1 MEKQDFDSK
10 QRFSLRKL
18 SIGLSSILVGMT
30 FFGVQLS
37 GGEQVHAA
45 TADTNTQSQNNGQAE
60 QGNNKPGAET
70 QTFVLPKREKSAVDA
85 LSSLAAQKNDAT
97 GDVITDNDDGSITI
111 GEEPGLDPNTHDP
124 VHETHD
130 FDYQGASQSTTIH
143 YKDADGTEHGT
154 QTVTGKTGETT
165 NVTSPKYPK
174 GWISDNP
181 ATSVDYQGATTPG
194 GSDSKATVTY
204 KDGSQNSSNIQYGDD
219 KNGSSNFDVTVRH
232 RVDGSDPGKGGLTQ
246 SDGQPAKT
254 TTNANRQ
261 IVIDDSNL
269 TEAERDAIK
278 LNDKSAAD
286 SGELN
291 RTVTYE
297 RQAAIDAITGKVDIT
312 KNGKL
317 DDGTDTVYTNG
328 YSAWTV
334 KSDSPNKD
342 FDAVAIT
349 GPKGYEIHITKD
361 GKDVGSIEAQ
371 DVIGMAGQ
379 THVYRVTFVAKDGTK
394 KIHFVMDNGHGQ
406 TTDAVAPDPSDPEH
420 KTIPIPDATI
430 SGKSDQKVS
439 PNSVIPE
446 GWVPDTTNG
455 RFDDITIPNDPAE
468 QEKPIEL
475 KIKHGSHDFGPDSV
489 PNPGDTMQG
498 EGDHKQ
504 PGDGKPKQDVTYY
517 DTHLDLTQT
526 VTGISQTD
534 PSAQDTQSIQFVR
547 GFTVDDVTGA
557 VTFKD
562 WQAKDPA
569 KDKFTSVTATAKD
582 GYSAHLDD
590 SKDAKSATDEVTFD
604 QTKLNSL
611 HDAIGSTGEHKE
623 AGQFNHHFTY
633 TANSATQTFKFAGED
648 GQPAKNADET
658 PIEADVE
665 NGVTDGKAV
674 AKIPAGW
681 TVVSAKYDGGSD
693 IEVQGNTVSVKFAP
707 EGQGKDVTIT
717 IKHGV
722 DHHTPD
728 ELPNPGDKT
737 GGDHTKPG
745 DGKSNHEITYYDTH
759 LDLTQTVNGI
769 DQANPDAKDTQ
780 EIHFT
785 RGFSIDQVT
794 GEVNYDAWQA
804 VDPAKN
810 KFTSVTAKAKDGYS
824 AHLDGGDAA
833 KSSTDEVTF
842 DETKLNGLHDA
853 IGSDGANLA
862 KVNKDQ
868 FTHNF
873 TYTANASHQNITFY
887 DQDNHN
893 AQVGDVEKLQGK
905 TDEKV
910 GVTIPTGYDVVS
922 ARDAT
927 GKDVT
932 EEVKSGKITLSPED
946 SSSDITVTVSQHKD
960 VIGPTDT
967 TPSDPTGKDAH
978 PNNPGG
984 KKNDPTVPS
993 DPTGPKLKADVDYD
1007 SLHRM
1012 VTQTVTKYGTDGTAL
1027 PDKDVQTVYYER
1039 TATINRATGDVTYDN
1054 WAAVNNFTDNR
1065 STPKT
1070 GFNRVTLPDV
1080 AGYKSSAIDAWT
1092 PTQEQLSGYK
1102 TVQDLPKDLR
1112 YNANAHDV
1120 VYKFID
1126 DDDNG
1131 KQIGS
1136 DITIHGVT
1144 DETLNQSQLETFGL
1158 KMPDPSQHYVL
1169 AQGQS
1174 IPTSYTFAADPATP
1188 VEIHFK
1194 HETKT
1199 ITPDDIPTGTD
1210 GMPKAHTKGQGDQ
1223 GDHDVTK
1230 DDFSK
1235 EIGRTITVNVP
1246 TGTVT
1251 VEGDKQTVASQPQ
1264 DHSQTTTLTRTG
1276 TYDMRT
1282 GVVTWSDWT
1291 HGSFDEF
1298 DVPAVP
1304 GYTPSQT
1311 KVDGVGDVGPDYVDP
1326 KVDITY
1332 TANEGSQPIHFVDK
1346 NGKALDPNKDKDDNG
1361 NPVTDGSATG
1371 VTDQTVT
1378 VTVPEGWKLVD
1389 PKDSDTKIPAP
1400 GEDGQIPAKDVKI
1413 EHDVTP
1419 VDHDHPKTP
1428 GDPVDPKK
1436 PEGPKNGD
1444 GMTHADLNQVAI
1456 REIHVTFPANYTP
1469 SADFLKYAKDN
1480 GDHTYTITQKIGY
1493 YRDALQDKVTGK
1505 LAGYRIKNSDGTFT
1519 DIMLDSDTY
1528 KTNHGWMFDA
1538 TTSLSDTY
1546 NVKDG
1551 VAHFN
1556 QISIPSIQG
1565 YSAHIE
1571 KKPTAEIVDS
1581 MSGLKRTRS
1590 LYFVSFMALPRPTQ
1604 KDQTVEDDK
1613 GVGSQ
1618 SVTPADKKEA
1628 PAKEVPENPI
1638 ISGKKVVKGV
1648 PAPTTPSEP
1657 KKPEKPQQP
1666 SDTSN
1671 TGAVPD
1677 VPKTPEQPTQ
1687 PTEASQPT
1695 QPSAPVQTSQA
1706 TDGNKKK
1713 PAQKKTKKPNKKG
1726 KVAKKN
1732 KNTGKNTNKR
1742 ANGYGKGNRQ
1752 NVVAHGVGNSQNAT
1766 KQLANTNSGKT
1777 MKHAAVSQSTAK
1789 SDSGKLPQTGNKQSG
1804 FAMILGAIAS
1814 TLGLFGLAKTKRKH
1828 D

>member
-30 FFGVQLS
+30 FFGVQLLGS
-37 GGEQVHAA
+37 EQVHAA
-45 TADTNTQSQNNGQAE
+45 TVDNKQAE
-60 QGNNKPGAET
+60 QDGHKPGAET

-85 LSSLAAQKNDAT
+85 LSSLAAQGDD
-97 GDVITDNDDGSITI
+97 GSDVITDNDDGSITI
-111 GEEPGLDPNTHDP
+111 GEEPGLDPNTNDP
-124 VHETHD
+124 VHKSYD
-130 FDYQGASQSTTIH
+130 IDYQGTSQSTTIH
-143 YKDADGTEHGT
+143 YKDADGHEQGTE
-154 QTVTGKTGETT
+154 TVTGKTGETT

-181 ATSVDYQGATTPG
+181 ATSVDYQGATTPD

-204 KDGSQNSSNIQYGDD
+204 KDGSQNSSNIHYGDD
-219 KNGSSNFDVTVRH
+219 KNGSSEFDVTVRH
-232 RVDGSDPGKGGLTQ
+232 RVDGSQPGQGGLTQ
-246 SDGQPAKT
+246 SDGQAAT
-254 TTNANRQ
+254 TTTEANRQ
-261 IVIDDSNL
+261 IIIDDSNL
-269 TEAERDAIK
+269 TDAERADIK
-278 LNDKSAAD
+278 LNDKSVAD
-286 SGELN
+286 STNEIN
-291 RTVTYE
+291 RTVNYE
-297 RQAAIDAITGKVDIT
+297 RQAAIDAITGNVDIT

-317 DDGTDTVYTNG
+317 DDGTDTEYTNG

-349 GPKGYEIHITKD
+349 GPKGYEVHITKD
-361 GKDVGSIEAQ
+361 GADVGSIEAQ
-371 DVIGMAGQ
+371 DVIGAAGQ
-379 THVYRVTFVAKDGTK
+379 THIYRVTFVAKDGTK

-406 TTDAVAPDPSDPEH
+406 NTDAVMPDPSDPEH
-420 KTIPIPDATI
+420 KTIPVPDATI

-446 GWVPDTTNG
+446 GWVADTPSG
-455 RFDDITIPNDPAE
+455 KFDDITIPNDPAE

-489 PNPGDTMQG
+489 PT
-498 EGDHKQ
+498 
-504 PGDGKPKQDVTYY
+504 PGDGKPSQDVTYY

-534 PSAQDTQSIQFVR
+534 PSAQDTQSIHFTR

-557 VTFKD
+557 VTFKA

-590 SKDAKSATDEVTFD
+590 SEDAKSSTDEVTFD
-604 QTKLNSL
+604 QTKLNGL

-623 AGQFNHHFTY
+623 AGQFSHHFTY
-633 TANSATQTFKFAGED
+633 TANSATQNFKFVGED

-658 PIEADVE
+658 PIEADSE
-665 NGVTDGKAV
+665 TGVTDGKAV

-693 IEVQGNTVSVKFAP
+693 IPVKDNTVSVTFAP
-707 EGQGKDVTIT
+707 QDQAKDITIT
-717 IKHGV
+717 IKHGI
-722 DHHTPD
+722 DHHNPD
-728 ELPNPGDKT
+728 ELPKPGDKT

-759 LDLTQTVNGI
+759 LDLTQTVTGI

-794 GEVNYDAWQA
+794 GEVHYDAWQA

-810 KFTSVTAKAKDGYS
+810 KFTSVSAKAKDGYS
-824 AHLDGGDAA
+824 VHLDGKPDV
-833 KSSTDEVTF
+833 KSATDEVDF
-842 DETKLNGLHDA
+842 DETKLNSLHDA

-873 TYTANASHQNITFY
+873 TYTANESHQNITFH

-893 AQVGDVEKLQGK
+893 AQVGDGETLHGK
-905 TDEKV
+905 TDEEVK
-910 GVTIPTGYDVVS
+910 VTIPSGYDVVS

-927 GKDVT
+927 DKDVT

-960 VIGPTDT
+960 VINPTDT

-993 DPTGPKLKADVDYD
+993 DPTGPKLKDDVDYD
-1007 SLHRM
+1007 SLHRTL
-1012 VTQTVTKYGTDGTAL
+1012 TQTVTKYGTDGTAL

-1039 TATINRATGDVTYDN
+1039 SATINRATGDVTYGE
-1054 WAAVNNFTDNR
+1054 WTAVNNFTDNQ
-1065 STPKT
+1065 SAGAKT
-1070 GFNRVTLPDV
+1070 GFDRVALPDV
-1080 AGYKSSAIDAWT
+1080 AGYQSNAVEAWT

-1102 TVQDLPKDLR
+1102 TEQDLPKDLR
-1112 YNANAHDV
+1112 YNANQHDV

-1136 DITIHGVT
+1136 DITIHGAT
-1144 DETLNQSQLETFGL
+1144 DETLNQSQLEAFGL

-1169 AQGQS
+1169 AEGQS
-1174 IPTSYTFAADPATP
+1174 IPTSYTFAADPTTP

-1199 ITPDDIPTGTD
+1199 ITPDNIPTGTD
-1210 GMPKAHTKGQGDQ
+1210 GMPNAHTKGEGDQ

-1246 TGTVT
+1246 TGKVT
-1251 VEGDKQTVASQPQ
+1251 VEDGKQTVESRPQ

-1282 GVVTWSDWT
+1282 GVVTWSDWS

-1298 DVPAVP
+1298 DIPAVP
-1304 GYTPSQT
+1304 GYTPSQS

-1346 NGKALDPNKDKDDNG
+1346 TGKPLDPAKDKDANG
-1361 NPVTDGSATG
+1361 NPIKDGYATG

-1378 VTVPEGWKLVD
+1378 VTVPDGWKLVD
-1389 PKDSDTKIPAP
+1389 PKEGDTKIPAP
-1400 GEDGQIPAKDVKI
+1400 GEDGQIPARDVKI
-1413 EHDVTP
+1413 EHDTTP

-1444 GMTHADLNQVAI
+1444 GMTSADLNQVAI

-1469 SADFLKYAKDN
+1469 SAEFLAHAKAT
-1480 GDHTYTITQKIGY
+1480 GDHTYTITQQIGY

-1519 DIMLDSDTY
+1519 DIMLDSDAY
-1528 KTNHGWMFDA
+1528 KTNHGWMFDVA
-1538 TTSLSDTY
+1538 KSTEGTY
-1546 NVKDG
+1546 TVKDG
-1551 VAHFN
+1551 VAKFN
-1556 QISIPSIQG
+1556 PIELPAIQG
-1565 YSAHIE
+1565 YAAAIE
-1571 KKPTAEIVDS
+1571 KKPASEIVDS
-1581 MSGLKRTRS
+1581 MSSLKRTRS
-1590 LYFVSFMALPRPTQ
+1590 LYFVSFRALPRATQ
-1604 KDQTVEDDK
+1604 KDQTVKDDK
-1613 GVGSQ
+1613 GVGEQ
-1618 SVTPADKKEA
+1618 SVVPADKKSD
-1628 PAKEVPENPI
+1628 PAKEVPADPI
-1638 ISGKKVVKGV
+1638 ISGTKVVKGV
-1648 PAPTTPSEP
+1648 GTPDKP
-1657 KKPEKPQQP
+1657 KKPEEPQQP
-1666 SDTSN
+1666 TDSSDVNMT
-1671 TGAVPD
+1671 PD
-1677 VPKTPEQPTQ
+1677 VPSTNQQPTQ
-1687 PTEASQPT
+1687 PADSGKGTSQPT
-1695 QPSAPVQTSQA
+1695 DPAVPGDNGDKQAPV
-1706 TDGNKKK
+1706 DKNRGKK
-1713 PAQKKTKKPNKKG
+1713 PGKKRKAG
-1726 KVAKKN
+1726 KMGN
-1732 KNTGKNTNKR
+1732 GQNTGKQSAGTADN
-1742 ANGYGKGNRQ
+1742 
-1752 NVVAHGVGNSQNAT
+1752 NS
-1766 KQLANTNSGKT
+1766 SDT
-1777 MKHAAVSQSTAK
+1777 MKRVSMSQPATQAAAK
-1789 SDSGKLPQTGNKQSG
+1789 SDSGKLPQTGNKQNG
-1804 FAMILGAIAS
+1804 LAMMLGMIAAS
-1814 TLGLFGLAKTKRKH
+1814 LGLFGLAKTKRKH